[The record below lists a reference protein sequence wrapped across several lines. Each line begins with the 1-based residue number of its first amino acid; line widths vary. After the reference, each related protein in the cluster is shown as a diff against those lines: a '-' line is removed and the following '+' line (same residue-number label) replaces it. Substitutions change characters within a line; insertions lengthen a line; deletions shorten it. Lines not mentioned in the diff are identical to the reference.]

1 MRSSEWVL
9 SSSGLLAASP
19 SHSHLSQP
27 QLRAAACL
35 FGHCLAICDTLILKS
50 PCSTYADCQLWLAS
64 SSSTQQSWCFF
75 NFHSGGGSWNGT
87 DRASKGNFE
96 GGLQN
101 KSTTGT
107 LLGTGVPWMKT
118 LVWQGDKPLLLVFPL
133 FLKHVQKQG
142 LIYQL
147 LPLFAAFSTRCKI
160 GIGNNW
166 GRNCCDGKEEL
177 PPSMPSF
184 LKWHSGEIHP
194 PGSSVENPCCRFEK
208 QLIKY

>member
-1 MRSSEWVL
+1 ML
-9 SSSGLLAASP
+9 TASFD
-19 SHSHLSQP
+19 LP
-27 QLRAAACL
+27 QALQRNKAGAFSIFILEAEAGMEQIGQARVILRE
-35 FGHCLAICDTLILKS
+35 
-50 PCSTYADCQLWLAS
+50 
-64 SSSTQQSWCFF
+64 
-75 NFHSGGGSWNGT
+75 
-87 DRASKGNFE
+87 ASKTSQ
-96 GGLQN
+96 LQ
-101 KSTTGT
+101 GT

-194 PGSSVENPCCRFEK
+194 PGSSVENPCCRFENSWSNTNTK
-208 QLIKY
+208 TTHVLRAGRLMW

>member
-1 MRSSEWVL
+1 ML
-9 SSSGLLAASP
+9 TASFD
-19 SHSHLSQP
+19 LP
-27 QLRAAACL
+27 QALQRNEAGAFSIFILEAEAGMEQIGQARVILRE
-35 FGHCLAICDTLILKS
+35 
-50 PCSTYADCQLWLAS
+50 
-64 SSSTQQSWCFF
+64 
-75 NFHSGGGSWNGT
+75 
-87 DRASKGNFE
+87 ASKTSQ
-96 GGLQN
+96 LQ
-101 KSTTGT
+101 GT

-147 LPLFAAFSTRCKI
+147 LPLFAAFSTRCKV

-177 PPSMPSF
+177 PPSKSMPSF

-194 PGSSVENPCCRFEK
+194 DHPWKTPAADSKNSWSNTNTKTTHVHITGRSVDVVLPRLWNCEK
-208 QLIKY
+208 RVSGEASL